1 MVKSNWV
8 NLGGGV
14 KNNLRELIRGIILI
28 FQDSGD
34 AIIKDTHEV
43 LNIFP

>member
-8 NLGGGV
+8 NLG
-14 KNNLRELIRGIILI
+14 NNLRELIRGIILI